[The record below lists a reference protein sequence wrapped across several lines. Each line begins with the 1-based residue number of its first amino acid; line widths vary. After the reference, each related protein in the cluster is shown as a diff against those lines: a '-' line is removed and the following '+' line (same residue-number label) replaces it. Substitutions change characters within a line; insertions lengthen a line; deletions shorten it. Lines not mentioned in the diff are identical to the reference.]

1 MVLNRYINTA
11 MTVPLMGVIYV
22 NEDTKQELKERAE
35 ELYRNGDYLC
45 SEAVF
50 TVINDYLGQPLPPE
64 AVRITSGFPVGIGGS
79 GCTCGALNGAII
91 ALGLKY
97 GRTAAKQ
104 NNEEIMALSKELHDE
119 FKKQFGS
126 TCCRVLIKDF
136 TFGSQE
142 HLKLHKGY
150 RGSN

>member
-1 MVLNRYINTA
+1 MDEAVK
-11 MTVPLMGVIYV
+11 
-22 NEDTKQELKERAE
+22 ESLKKHAE

-50 TVINDYLGQPLPPE
+50 TVINDYLGQPLPPD
-64 AVRITSGFPVGIGGS
+64 AVMVTSGFPVGIGGS
-79 GCTCGALNGAII
+79 GCTCGALSGAIA

-97 GRTAAKQ
+97 GRKEPGQ
-104 NNEEIMALSKELHDE
+104 NNEKVMALSRELHDE

-136 TFGSQE
+136 AFGSQE
-142 HLKLHKGY
+142 HLE
-150 RGSN
+150 N